1 MESMENEPSF
11 CDELYED
18 EIAGN
23 SEWIELIPKCI
34 VTVTVIGEVCLF
46 MGAFEGLSAHV
57 VVPFIVFASISL
69 QYMLFRR
76 YRELCGA
83 CESMHDQ

>member
-1 MESMENEPSF
+1 MESMENDPSF

-23 SEWIELIPKCI
+23 SEWIELIPKCV

-46 MGAFEGLSAHV
+46 MCAFGGLSGHI
-57 VVPFIVFASISL
+57 VVPFVVFVSAIL
-69 QYMLFRR
+69 QYMLFRK
-76 YRELCGA
+76 YHELV
-83 CESMHDQ
+83 SSSSV

>member
-1 MESMENEPSF
+1 MESMENDPSF

-18 EIAGN
+18 

-69 QYMLFRR
+69 QYMLFRK
-76 YRELCGA
+76 YRELVSSS
-83 CESMHDQ
+83 SM